1 MVKVVI
7 KSLRKKESLLVPP
20 LTRRFEAKKRVF
32 VLSLVSVG
40 LKPASL
46 TLEKALGVVTL
57 PMKSAEGVPT

>member
-7 KSLRKKESLLVPP
+7 KSLRKKESLFVPP
-20 LTRRFEAKKRVF
+20 LTGRFEAKKRVL

-46 TLEKALGVVTL
+46 SLEKDLGEVTF